1 MPRGAAPL
9 PVRQRRPAP
18 GHIRPAGAAA
28 AENQYTAYIRLPG
41 EAARVPDRSHFYL
54 NAQGAGRPRYAPV
67 FTISRTQSV
76 TPGPGRASGRIKAQR
91 PARPTV
97 PDWNHTVSE
106 PCRTRL
112 SRDTLGPGLPAGRGL
127 ARRPAASQCRHN
139 GLAPELTS
147 RADGPGSGL
156 TLTTALPSAGPAVQI
171 NRLPDLARFLLMSR
185 YGLARVCFS
194 RFERNSIMI
203 RFNAKSLSGLAAL
216 AMFSG
221 LASAQV
227 APERMGQA
235 YGMEGSS
242 YSDPFYAP
250 ARDDSGVRLVV
261 NGRPVDLQDRSGGY
275 TTSYGS
281 SFGSGTSVMRGPTLS
296 GPTLTASAVGN
307 NISISNVSN
316 ATIIV
321 NAMNTGNQIAR
332 VQGRGG

>member
-1 MPRGAAPL
+1 MC
-9 PVRQRRPAP
+9 
-18 GHIRPAGAAA
+18 
-28 AENQYTAYIRLPG
+28 
-41 EAARVPDRSHFYL
+41 S
-54 NAQGAGRPRYAPV
+54 
-67 FTISRTQSV
+67 
-76 TPGPGRASGRIKAQR
+76 
-91 PARPTV
+91 
-97 PDWNHTVSE
+97 
-106 PCRTRL
+106 
-112 SRDTLGPGLPAGRGL
+112 
-127 ARRPAASQCRHN
+127 
-139 GLAPELTS
+139 
-147 RADGPGSGL
+147 
-156 TLTTALPSAGPAVQI
+156 
-171 NRLPDLARFLLMSR
+171 
-185 YGLARVCFS
+185 S

-203 RFNAKSLSGLAAL
+203 RFPAKSLSGLAAL

-281 SFGSGTSVMRGPTLS
+281 SFGSGGSMMQGPTLR